1 MSSLPLLDGVLVSV
15 ALISKRARALP
26 WLAAGTAAAI
36 FAFDTFSP
44 FGMAVA
50 VLYVLVVL
58 MVAGF
63 AGRRGIV
70 AATIGCVLLATSSY
84 LVGHADDFPQD
95 ATARLLVSLAA
106 IAVTAA
112 LVLRYQ
118 AAAKDLADRAR
129 LLDLTHDTVFVRDR
143 AGVITYW
150 NRAAEELYGWPR
162 REALGRV
169 SHDLLAT
176 TFPAPLAVIETE
188 LLRTD
193 GWQGELTHTSR
204 QGRTITVASRWALQ
218 RDPQGRPVAILETNT
233 DITERRAAERM
244 AEQRER
250 ELLLAVDVI
259 PALVWISA
267 ADGSGVQ
274 FVNARWADV
283 GLTLAD
289 VSGPDWSAIIHPDD
303 RAQVVAAWQR
313 SLATGESFST
323 VARIRQ
329 GDGRHR
335 WTLTQAEA
343 LRDEDGRIIRWYGI
357 NTDIDDRKRA
367 EARLLEKERELKL
380 ALDTIPALA
389 WSMTPDGRA
398 TYLNLRWIE
407 YAGLEPGA
415 AVDWD
420 WRSALHPV
428 DAAAALAR
436 LAAMLQSSRPGE
448 FEARLRRADGAFRW
462 FLLRAAPHLGAGGET
477 LCWYSTAMDIED
489 RRLAEDGLHRAQEQ
503 LSEAQRL
510 THIGSFTLDLGTR
523 ELTLSAEAARIAGYP
538 LDVRPTFEDALARWH
553 GDDVEAIRGHF
564 DALSNGAPG
573 FEHTGRLNSPD
584 GTVRHVKAV
593 GRRSVDVS
601 GAVAV
606 VGALLDI
613 TEAKRAEEALAQ
625 AQAELAHVTRM
636 TTLGELTASIAHEVN
651 QPLAAIVTNGEAGLR
666 WLTRS
671 APDLGEVRA
680 ALERMI
686 AEGRRASEVVWRL
699 RAMSR
704 KGAARHEPV
713 MLKDVVD
720 EAVVLVG
727 RELERQRAA
736 LVLDLGAALPAVSGD
751 AIQLQQV
758 LINLLVNGA
767 QAMAAADGG
776 RRELRVAVARGEA
789 GSVDVTVTDTGPGL
803 SPDSAA
809 RLFDPF
815 FSTKADGMG
824 MGLSICRSIVE
835 AHGGRITAANRPDGT
850 GAEFRFTLPI
860 VEETAS

>member
-1 MSSLPLLDGVLVSV
+1 VTTNATRMRILPLV
-15 ALISKRARALP
+15 A
-26 WLAAGTAAAI
+26 GTTAAAI
-36 FAFDTFSP
+36 FLFDTFSP
-44 FGMAVA
+44 IGMAVA

-63 AGRRGIV
+63 AGRRGIT
-70 AATIGCVLLATSSY
+70 AATIGCVLLATTSY
-84 LVGHADDFPQD
+84 LVGHAHDFAED

-118 AAAKDLADRAR
+118 AAAKSLADRAR
-129 LLDLTHDTVFVRDR
+129 LLDLTHDTVFARDVS
-143 AGVITYW
+143 GVITYW
-150 NRAAEELYGWPR
+150 NRAAEDLYGWSR
-162 REALGRV
+162 SEALGRL
-169 SHDLLAT
+169 SHDLLQT
-176 TFPAPLAVIETE
+176 EFPEPLDVIETQ

-193 GWQGELTHTSR
+193 CWHGELTHTTR
-204 QGRTITVASRWALQ
+204 QGRTITLESRWALQ
-218 RDPQGRPVAILETNT
+218 RDPQGRPLAILETNT
-233 DITERRAAERM
+233 DISERRAAERM

-289 VSGPDWSAIIHPDD
+289 VTGPDWSAIIHPDD
-303 RAQVVAAWQR
+303 RSQVTEAWER
-313 SLATGESFST
+313 SLATGQSFST

-343 LRDEDGRIIRWYGI
+343 LRGEDGEIIRWYGI

-389 WSMTPDGRA
+389 WSMLPDGSV
-398 TYLNLRWIE
+398 TYLNRRWLD
-407 YAGLEPGA
+407 YAGLAAEA
-415 AVDWD
+415 AVHWD
-420 WRSALHPV
+420 WRSALHPA
-428 DAAAALAR
+428 DAAAAEAR
-436 LAAMLQSSRPGE
+436 LAAMLSSSEPGE
-448 FEARLRRADGAFRW
+448 FEARLRRADGTFRW
-462 FLLRAAPHLGAGGET
+462 FLLRAAPHRDADGET
-477 LCWYSTAMDIED
+477 RCWYATAMDIED
-489 RRLAEDGLHRAQEQ
+489 RRRVEDSLRRAQEQ
-503 LSEAQRL
+503 LADAQRL
-510 THIGSFTLDLGTR
+510 TSIGSFTVDLATH

-538 LDVRPTFEDALARWH
+538 ADGRPTFEDALTRWH
-553 GDDVEAIRGHF
+553 GDDVGAIRHQF
-564 DALSNGAPG
+564 EALLNGASG
-573 FEHTGRLNSPD
+573 FEHVGRLVWPD

-593 GRRSVDVS
+593 GYR
-601 GAVAV
+601 GADAADATEV
-606 VGALLDI
+606 VGALVDI
-613 TEAKRAEEALAQ
+613 TEAKHAEEALAQ
-625 AQAELAHVTRM
+625 AQAELAHVTRL

-671 APDLGEVRA
+671 VPDLDEVKA
-680 ALERMI
+680 AMERMV
-686 AEGRRASEVVWRL
+686 ADGRRASEVVWRL

-704 KGAARHEPV
+704 KGAARHQPV
-713 MLKDVVD
+713 ALHDVV
-720 EAVVLVG
+720 EETVLLVR
-727 RELERQRAA
+727 REVERRRVT
-736 LVLDLGAALPAVSGD
+736 LSLDLPPDIPAVNGD
-751 AIQLQQV
+751 PIQLQQV
-758 LINLLVNGA
+758 LINLLVNA
-767 QAMAAADGG
+767 MQAMASVEGG
-776 RRELRVAVARGEA
+776 PRELRVGVGRGEPGWLA
-789 GSVDVTVTDTGPGL
+789 VIVGDTGPGL
-803 SPDSAA
+803 SADGAA

-815 FSTKADGMG
+815 YSTKTDGMG

-835 AHGGRITAANRPDGT
+835 AHGGRISAANRSEGR

-860 VEETAS
+860 LEETGS

>member
-1 MSSLPLLDGVLVSV
+1 MTV
-15 ALISKRARALP
+15 ALISKRARVLP
-26 WLAAGTAAAI
+26 WAAAATAALI

-150 NRAAEELYGWPR
+150 NRAAEELYGWSR

-169 SHDLLAT
+169 SHDLLQT
-176 TFPAPLAVIETE
+176 EFPEPLDDIEGE

-193 GWQGELTHTSR
+193 CWHGELTHTSR
-204 QGRTITVASRWALQ
+204 QGRTITLASRWALQ
-218 RDPQGRPVAILETNT
+218 RDAHGRPVAILETNT
-233 DITERRAAERM
+233 DITERRAAERR

-283 GLTLAD
+283 GLSLAD
-289 VSGPDWSAIIHPDD
+289 VSGPDWSAIVHADD
-303 RAQVVAAWQR
+303 REQVVEAWER
-313 SLATGESFST
+313 SLTTGCSFGT

-329 GDGRHR
+329 GDGRYR

-343 LRDEDGRIIRWYGI
+343 LRGEDGRIIRWYGI

-389 WSMTPDGRA
+389 WSMTPDGGA
-398 TYLNLRWIE
+398 TYLNRRWID
-407 YAGLEPGA
+407 YAGLAPEVAPA
-415 AVDWD
+415 WD
-420 WRSALHPV
+420 WRSAVHPA
-428 DAAAALAR
+428 DAGPALAR
-436 LAAMLQSSRPGE
+436 LAAMLETSEPGE
-448 FEARLRRADGAFRW
+448 FEARLRRADGTFRW
-462 FLLRAAPHLGAGGET
+462 FLLRAAPHLDAGGET
-477 LCWYSTAMDIED
+477 LCWYATAMDIED
-489 RRLAEDGLHRAQEQ
+489 RRLAE
-503 LSEAQRL
+503 
-510 THIGSFTLDLGTR
+510 
-523 ELTLSAEAARIAGYP
+523 
-538 LDVRPTFEDALARWH
+538 
-553 GDDVEAIRGHF
+553 
-564 DALSNGAPG
+564 
-573 FEHTGRLNSPD
+573 
-584 GTVRHVKAV
+584 
-593 GRRSVDVS
+593 
-601 GAVAV
+601 
-606 VGALLDI
+606 
-613 TEAKRAEEALAQ
+613 EALAQ
-625 AQAELAHVTRM
+625 AQVELAHVTRM

-671 APDLGEVRA
+671 VPDLGEVKA
-680 ALERMI
+680 AMERMI
-686 AEGRRASEVVWRL
+686 SDGRRASEVVWRL

-713 MLKDVVD
+713 ALKEVVD
-720 EAVVLVG
+720 EAIVLVR
-727 RELERQRAA
+727 REVERRHVT
-736 LVLDLGAALPAVSGD
+736 LLLDLEPDLPAVSGD
-751 AIQLQQV
+751 HIQLQQV
-758 LINLLVNGA
+758 LINLLVNA
-767 QAMAAADGG
+767 VQAMAAADGG
-776 RRELRVAVARGEA
+776 PRELHVVVSGGEAGWVQVAVA
-789 GSVDVTVTDTGPGL
+789 DTGPGL
-803 SPDSAA
+803 SPESAA

-815 FSTKADGMG
+815 YSTKADGMG

-835 AHGGRITAANRPDGT
+835 AHGGRIAAANRPDGP

-860 VEETAS
+860 LEETGS

>member
-1 MSSLPLLDGVLVSV
+1 MTV
-15 ALISKRARALP
+15 ALISKRHRVLP
-26 WLAAGTAAAI
+26 WVAAATAAGI
-36 FAFDTFSP
+36 FAFDTLSP

-50 VLYVLVVL
+50 VLYGLVVL

-70 AATIGCVLLATSSY
+70 AGTIGCVLLAVVSY
-84 LVGHADDFPQD
+84 LISHAHDFAED
-95 ATARLLVSLAA
+95 ATARLLVSIAA
-106 IAVTAA
+106 IAVTGA

-118 AAAKDLADRAR
+118 AAATELAGRAR

-150 NRAAEELYGWPR
+150 NRAAEDLYGWSR

-169 SHDLLAT
+169 SHDLLKT
-176 TFPAPLAVIETE
+176 EFPEPLDVIEAE
-188 LLRTD
+188 LLRSD
-193 GWQGELTHTSR
+193 CWHGEVTHTSR
-204 QGRTITVASRWALQ
+204 GGRTITLASRWALQ
-218 RDPQGRPVAILETNT
+218 RDPQGRPVAVLETNT

-267 ADGSGVQ
+267 ADDSGVQ

-289 VSGPDWSAIIHPDD
+289 VSGPDWSAIIHPED
-303 RAQVVAAWQR
+303 RASVVAAWER
-313 SLATGESFST
+313 SLATGGSFST

-329 GDGRHR
+329 GDGHYR

-343 LRDEDGRIIRWYGI
+343 LRDEDGRILRWYGI

-389 WSMTPDGRA
+389 WSMMPDGRT

-407 YAGLEPGA
+407 YAGLEAGA
-415 AVDWD
+415 AAHWD
-420 WRSALHPV
+420 WRSALHPS
-428 DAAAALAR
+428 DAEEAGGLLAT
-436 LAAMLQSSRPGE
+436 MLQSSRPGE

-477 LCWYSTAMDIED
+477 LCWYATAMDIED
-489 RRLAEDGLHRAQEQ
+489 RRLAEDGLQRAQEQ

-510 THIGSFTLDLGTR
+510 THIGSFTVDLATR

-538 LDVRPTFEDALARWH
+538 LDGRPSFEEALTRWH
-553 GDDVEAIRGHF
+553 GDDVAAIRGHF
-564 DALSNGAPG
+564 ETLSHGAPG
-573 FEHTGRLNSPD
+573 FEHVGRLVWPD
-584 GTVRHVKAV
+584 GTVRHVRAV
-593 GRRSVDVS
+593 GRRSVDAA
-601 GAVAV
+601 GAVEV

-613 TEAKRAEEALAQ
+613 TEAKQAEEALAS

-671 APDLGEVRA
+671 VPDLGEVKS

-713 MLKDVVD
+713 ALREVVD
-720 EAVVLVG
+720 EAVVLVR
-727 RELERQRAA
+727 RELERQRAT
-736 LVLDLGAALPAVSGD
+736 LVLELAPEVPVVSGD
-751 AIQLQQV
+751 PIQLQQV

-767 QAMAAADGG
+767 QAMATVEG
-776 RRELRVAVARGEA
+776 RPRGLRVAVARGEA
-789 GSVDVTVTDTGPGL
+789 GWVEVTVSDTGPGL
-803 SPDSAA
+803 SPESAA

-835 AHGGRITAANRPDGT
+835 AHGGRIAAGNCADGP

-860 VEETAS
+860 LEESAS